1 MSSKSS
7 KSSMLSPVPSK
18 TSQCRRRWMSLL
30 LVSPLSFSQRDESN
44 VWWGW
49 WGQWVESNVVWWGQ
63 YMFDPQ
69 ELLMESEKLMA
80 DQTEEAVLMEEL
92 SSTIDQPQNP
102 AAKPEIDKA
111 ESSDGDDSLWDDL
124 FKDIPIAYDQLQEL
138 DKWMADQ
145 TEEAESLLTID
156 QPAAVEIQK
165 AVDAHESSSSD
176 VAEFFWW
183 DDMLKDIPLS
193 DKISPSSIFGVLIC
207 NAVYCN

>member
-1 MSSKSS
+1 MNRQKS
-7 KSSMLSPVPSK
+7 LWNLNHIILPG
-18 TSQCRRRWMSLL
+18 LL
-30 LVSPLSFSQRDESN
+30 LIR
-44 VWWGW
+44 
-49 WGQWVESNVVWWGQ
+49 

-124 FKDIPIAYDQLQEL
+124 FKDIPIAYDQLLEL

-145 TEEAESLLTID
+145 TEEAESL
-156 QPAAVEIQK
+156 
-165 AVDAHESSSSD
+165 
-176 VAEFFWW
+176 
-183 DDMLKDIPLS
+183 
-193 DKISPSSIFGVLIC
+193 
-207 NAVYCN
+207 